1 MRRNDWTFQHNAGQI
16 AEATRSKI
24 DYHQAQLAFWKE
36 KREEVIATIRS
47 EGIEV
52 DEKIV
57 LAFQNPK
64 ARDWDRAGQVLVRN
78 DLQKALHEIYDKL
91 RDHTEALSEYQA
103 WENVLLA
110 HPEDPLALD
119 IQDWLYFFGRV

>member
-1 MRRNDWTFQHNAGQI
+1 MQRNNWTFEHTAGQI
-16 AEATRSKI
+16 AEAASNRAQ
-24 DYHQAQLAFWKE
+24 YHAERLAFWKS

-64 ARDWDRAGQVLVRN
+64 SRDWDRAGQVLIRN
-78 DLQKALHEIYDKL
+78 DLQQDLHEIYDKL
-91 RDHTEALSEYQA
+91 RDHTSALSEYQA
-103 WENVLLA
+103 WEKVLSA
-110 HPEDPLALD
+110 HPEDRLPLD
-119 IQDWLYFFGRV
+119 IQDWLHFFGRD

>member
-1 MRRNDWTFQHNAGQI
+1 MRRNEWTFQHAAGQI

-24 DYHQAQLAFWKE
+24 DYHQTQLAFWKD

-64 ARDWDRAGQVLVRN
+64 SRDWDRAGQVLVRN
-78 DLQKALHEIYDKL
+78 DLQRDLHEIYDKL

-103 WENVLLA
+103 WEKVLLA
-110 HPEDPLALD
+110 HPEDCLALD